1 MLVVGCSVQHCTTCL
16 IVLHGP
22 LSQPQ
27 LTGRSMPLTFTFTFT
42 SIKHFILLYCYTMS
56 PAHLIR
62 PMDTLWTVTTLGVS
76 YSITQFSS
84 LFRASDTLRWKKV
97 LENEFCL
104 LKLCIYL
111 YLNLFQL
118 KKKNYLYLTNCIFQF
133 QDSQGRVT
141 IWLSINQMI
150 SRFSR
155 K

>member
-1 MLVVGCSVQHCTTCL
+1 MD
-16 IVLHGP
+16 
-22 LSQPQ
+22 QPQ

-42 SIKHFILLYCYTMS
+42 SIKHFILLHCYTMS

-111 YLNLFQL
+111 YLNLLQL
-118 KKKNYLYLTNCIFQF
+118 KKKLFVSNKLYI
-133 QDSQGRVT
+133 S
-141 IWLSINQMI
+141 I

-155 K
+155 EGDYLTINQSNDQSLFEKIITTKSLFTMKMWKYGK